1 MGWNGTQTVN
11 LRVLSV
17 DHQAGSITVGQD
29 VYGNWVNAPF
39 LFLGA
44 TTTGTSFT
52 VHKRQWFAGRYEGLD
67 TGTQDASIPGELHY
81 EICNPVM
88 NITGAPG
95 AMYEFNLNVYA
106 DTADYC
112 RALFITG
119 SGDAHNDKLIG
130 IDLQR
135 GGKSPW
141 ATAVSIRNATV
152 GLFAN
157 AQFPIQIDTEYT
169 NIRTD
174 AVEKIGCGIHFNNIS
189 GPKGAL
195 LKAHSLQIQAMQFG
209 CSARQIL
216 PQAEHS

>member
-29 VYGNWVNAPF
+29 VYGTGSTRRSSF
-39 LFLGA
+39 A

-135 GGKSPW
+135 GGKVRGLPLFLSEMQLSACSPMHSSLSRL
-141 ATAVSIRNATV
+141 TRNT
-152 GLFAN
+152 
-157 AQFPIQIDTEYT
+157 PISVQMLLKKLG
-169 NIRTD
+169 
-174 AVEKIGCGIHFNNIS
+174 VEFISTTYLARKVHF
-189 GPKGAL
+189 